1 MRHHPRYRLRNRIRF
16 AFAVVMVIAFM
27 TVGGLLAA
35 WHFSDIDFTGFINDT
50 PGEPSAFKGRI
61 NVLALGVDAREG
73 EKMARADTIMLVS
86 VDTEKNQMSILS
98 IPRDTRVRVPGH
110 GWEKINSTTLF
121 GGPSLAMKTVS
132 DLVGIRV
139 DKYVMTNYEG
149 FKDIVDAL
157 GGVTIDVK
165 ERMYHYDPQDGGIY
179 TIDLKPGVQRLD
191 GDKALQFVR
200 YRGYA
205 LGDISRAEQQQKFL
219 TALVDEVLQ
228 PSTVVKLPS
237 LVSSISKAVQT
248 NLSIGEMKKL
258 ALAAAKM
265 NNASL
270 VTQTLP
276 GKFLN
281 TEDGSYWE
289 VDPSQARLAIARL
302 FEGRHEDKVVLG
314 ETTTMTSMYKPVSD
328 GQQSTGAVVPGQSGQ
343 EGDKK
348 DPKNNKNTTTQGTQG
363 GAVKT
368 GGGSSGSG
376 QPSGSTGRTTGSS
389 GASKP
394 PGTSGQPAGGVVP
407 GVPETDQQ
415 STNKESGVV
424 VIIESAT
431 PKKTQ
436 N

>member
-1 MRHHPRYRLRNRIRF
+1 MRHHPRYRLRNRARF
-16 AFAVVMVIAFM
+16 AFAVVLVLAFM

-35 WHFSDIDFTGFINDT
+35 WYLSDMDLTAILNDS
-50 PGEPSAFKGRI
+50 PGESSAFKGRL
-61 NVLALGVDAREG
+61 NVLVLGVDARTG
-73 EKMARADTIMLVS
+73 EKIARADTIMLVS

-121 GGPSLAMKTVS
+121 GGPTLAMKTVS

-165 ERMYHYDPQDGGIY
+165 QKMYHHDPQEGGKY
-179 TIDLKPGVQRLD
+179 TIDLKPGIQRLD

-200 YRGYA
+200 YRDYA
-205 LGDISRAEQQQKFL
+205 LGDINRAEQQQKFL
-219 TALVDEVLQ
+219 IALANEALQ

-237 LVSSISKAVQT
+237 LVSSVSKAVQT

-258 ALAAAKM
+258 AQAAAKM
-265 NNASL
+265 DKANL

-289 VDPSQARLAIARL
+289 VDPGQARAVVARL
-302 FEGRHEDKVVLG
+302 FEGRSVDAVVLG
-314 ETTTMTSMYKPVSD
+314 ETTTMTSMYKPVND
-328 GQQSTGAVVPGQSGQ
+328 GQQSGGAVVPGQPGRTG
-343 EGDKK
+343 EAA
-348 DPKNNKNTTTQGTQG
+348 KNTVQGTQG
-363 GAVKT
+363 GTVKT
-368 GGGSSGSG
+368 GGSPGQTTGTGTTGKTATGSG
-376 QPSGSTGRTTGSS
+376 AS
-389 GASKP
+389 SKP
-394 PGTSGQPAGGVVP
+394 PGAAGQPGGGVVP
-407 GVPETDQQ
+407 GVPETDRQ
-415 STNKESGVV
+415 SSDKESEVV
-424 VIIESAT
+424 VTIESGT

>member
-1 MRHHPRYRLRNRIRF
+1 MRHHPRYRLRNRARF
-16 AFAVVMVIAFM
+16 AFAVVLVLAFM

-35 WHFSDIDFTGFINDT
+35 WYFSDMDLTGILDDS
-50 PGEPSAFKGRI
+50 PAGESSAFKGRL
-61 NVLALGVDAREG
+61 NVLALGVDARTG
-73 EKMARADTIMLVS
+73 ENMARADTIMLVS

-121 GGPSLAMKTVS
+121 GGPTLAMKTVS

-149 FKDIVDAL
+149 FKDIVDSL

-165 ERMYHYDPQDGGIY
+165 QRMYHHDPQEGGKY

-200 YRGYA
+200 YRDYA
-205 LGDISRAEQQQKFL
+205 LGDINRAEQQQKFL
-219 TALVDEVLQ
+219 AALANEALQ

-237 LVSSISKAVQT
+237 LVSSVNKAVKT
-248 NLSIGEMKKL
+248 NLSVGEMRKL
-258 ALAAAKM
+258 AVAAAKM
-265 NNASL
+265 NKANL

-289 VDPSQARLAIARL
+289 VDPSQARAVVARL
-302 FEGRHEDKVVLG
+302 FEGRPVDAVVLG
-314 ETTTMTSMYKPVSD
+314 ETTTMTSMYKPVTD
-328 GQQSTGAVVPGQSGQ
+328 GQQSGGAVVPGQPGRTGTG
-343 EGDKK
+343 EA
-348 DPKNNKNTTTQGTQG
+348 PKNNVQGAQG
-363 GAVKT
+363 GTVKT
-368 GGGSSGSG
+368 RGSSG
-376 QPSGSTGRTTGSS
+376 QSTGAGNTGKTAAGS
-389 GASKP
+389 GASTKP
-394 PGTSGQPAGGVVP
+394 PAGQTGGGVVP
-407 GVPETDQQ
+407 GVPDADQQ
-415 STNKESGVV
+415 ADEKESGVV
-424 VIIESAT
+424 VTIESGT